1 MKFYLKYCASFLAA
15 SLILAGTSAS
25 AGNVPESD
33 KTIKIMT
40 GDWTSIG
47 LQGEMMQLILQT
59 VGYNAELVVAD
70 DSETISGL

>member
-47 LQGEMMQLILQT
+47 LQGEMMQLILQR
-59 VGYNAELVVAD
+59 
-70 DSETISGL
+70 